1 MLGVGQDVAVVAGVL
16 TAFSCSLVFK
26 EEFSLLSSSF
36 SAAGV
41 TASVTSTASNPSLA
55 HIESN
60 LKCCCLL
67 LQKKFCFA
75 AAIYRMMSTWSKLK
89 RQVDL
94 LVIFD

>member
-41 TASVTSTASNPSLA
+41 TASVTSTASNPSIGSHRVEFKVLLPPSSEEILFCCSNVPNDV
-55 HIESN
+55 HMVKIEEASGPFGH
-60 LKCCCLL
+60 L
-67 LQKKFCFA
+67 
-75 AAIYRMMSTWSKLK
+75 
-89 RQVDL
+89 
-94 LVIFD
+94 